1 VSDLLTKPGRFHE
14 RISFVNVVLAVVII
28 IASAVF
34 MTRGR
39 NEKLLLV
46 IAPIWG
52 LLWLISG
59 IKERKKRLQK
69 EVEIERFKSRLAGNH

>member
-1 VSDLLTKPGRFHE
+1 MIDLLAKPSRIHE
-14 RISFVNVVLAVVII
+14 QISFVNVVLAVVII

-34 MTRGR
+34 MIRGR
-39 NEKLLLV
+39 NETLLLV

-59 IKERKKRLQK
+59 IKERTKRLQK
-69 EVEIERFKSRLAGNH
+69 EAEIERPKSRLAGNL